1 VKRQDAKDAKD
12 ARELQGAGGET
23 DEVASAVLQA
33 AIEVHRGLGPGFLES
48 VYDQAL
54 DLELTLRRIR
64 FVRQPAIAVVYKDRL
79 VGDVWPYFLVAQRL
93 IVELKTVE
101 QLAPIHIA
109 QALSYLRATELALAL
124 VINFNVT
131 VLLRGVRRVVLS
143 APSSL

>member
-33 AIEVHRGLGPGFLES
+33 AIDVHRG
-48 VYDQAL
+48 
-54 DLELTLRRIR
+54 
-64 FVRQPAIAVVYKDRL
+64 
-79 VGDVWPYFLVAQRL
+79 
-93 IVELKTVE
+93 LKTVE

-143 APSSL
+143 VPSYL